1 MTARAPL
8 AFEAVARV
16 LRSARTVVFTVHQR
30 PDGDALGS
38 QLALGLALRT
48 LGVKVW
54 MANEDPV
61 PERYAFMPGSRGI
74 RTGIQGLPAKFD
86 AAVVLECAT
95 PARAGTCGALTKRA
109 KIVVNI
115 DHHLNNANYGTY
127 NLVDTSAPATIML
140 AESLRE
146 MLGVPMSKEIALN
159 FYVGLYTETGGFRY
173 NNTTPEVL
181 RLASQLVEAGVN
193 PRFVGEQIFER
204 MPLRRMKILAR
215 ALDSLTV
222 RDGVAWMS
230 VTRADFLSMRATE
243 EDVEDFVEYPRA
255 VKGVKMAAFL
265 RETAAGDVR
274 VSLRAKST
282 TPVHKIAE
290 HFGGGGHAYA
300 AGCTIHRAD
309 ADEARRRLAVT
320 IRAHLLRVPPKAGLR
335 RAAGR

>member
-1 MTARAPL
+1 MSQAPL

-16 LRSARTVVFTVHQR
+16 LRSARSVFFTVHQR

-38 QLALGLALRT
+38 QLALGIALRS

-74 RTGIQGLPAKFD
+74 RTGPAGLPARFD
-86 AAVVLECAT
+86 VAVVLECAT
-95 PARAGTCGALTKRA
+95 PKRAGTCGALVRRA
-109 KIVVNI
+109 KNVINI

-127 NLVDTSAPATIML
+127 NLVDVTAPATIML

-146 MLGVPMSKEIALN
+146 MLGVPMTKDIALN

-173 NNTTPEVL
+173 NNTTPDVL

-193 PRFVGEQIFER
+193 PRFVGEQIYER

-222 RDGVAWMS
+222 RDGVAWMA
-230 VTRADFLSMRATE
+230 VTQADFKSMQATE

-265 RETAAGDVR
+265 RETPAGDVR

-300 AGCTIHRAD
+300 AGCTVPHAN
-309 ADEARRRLAVT
+309 AEEARRRLAIT
-320 IRAHLLRVPPKAGLR
+320 IRAHVR
-335 RAAGR
+335 RSSAPRQRRGTSAKT